1 MPKDDDKKN
10 NADIFRDYIQG
21 RMSEGSKKWA
31 GSTKK
36 VILTWVICLAVVFV
50 VVPLMIGMIS
60 SGYVDFGNGLAIGL
74 GIANAVLII
83 IVAGFM

>member
-1 MPKDDDKKN
+1 
-10 NADIFRDYIQG
+10 
-21 RMSEGSKKWA
+21 
-31 GSTKK
+31 
-36 VILTWVICLAVVFV
+36 
-50 VVPLMIGMIS
+50 MIGMIS